1 MPPLESGA
9 ERTGESCPDCEGR
22 GWVIAAD
29 GGAGTASP
37 CECRRRR
44 LTEQL
49 FAAAGI
55 PARYAGCALRSFQ
68 TSAPE
73 PEVREQLVRA
83 KTIAQRYVDEF
94 LGLDG
99 RFRESGLLLAGPPG
113 TGKTHLAVAILSELV
128 RRYHIHARFI
138 DFTTLV
144 HQIQATFDPGSQE
157 SKRQILDPVIQ
168 ADLLVL
174 DELGAQKPTPW
185 VRDILYLVI
194 NTRYTE
200 RRPTLFTTNYYLERP
215 AAAPA
220 PVRPAAR
227 RAHGGFDRELDRM
240 DRSPGDLDSPVA
252 PGRLPLLAERIQAQ
266 LVSRLFEMTQA
277 VVLDR
282 VVDHRQTVKMHQH
295 QLA

>member
-1 MPPLESGA
+1 MIVADAGSGSA
-9 ERTGESCPDCEGR
+9 H
-22 GWVIAAD
+22 
-29 GGAGTASP
+29 P

-49 FAAAGI
+49 FTAAGI

-73 PEVREQLVRA
+73 PEVREQLLRA
-83 KTIAQRYVDEF
+83 KTVAERYVDEF

-113 TGKTHLAVAILSELV
+113 VGKTHLAVAVLSELV
-128 RRYHIHARFI
+128 RRYHVHARFI
-138 DFTTLV
+138 DFTTLI
-144 HQIQATFDPGSQE
+144 HQIQSTFDPGSQE
-157 SKRQILDPVIQ
+157 SKRQVLDPVIH
-168 ADLLVL
+168 ADFLVL

-194 NTRYTE
+194 NTRYTQ

-215 AAAPA
+215 AGAPA
-220 PVRPAAR
+220 PARPAAHR
-227 RAHGGFDRELDRM
+227 VHGGFDRELDRM
-240 DRSPGDLDSPVA
+240 ERTSGEPGSPGGGD
-252 PGRLPLLAERIQAQ
+252 RLPLLAERIQAQ

-282 VVDHRQTVKMHQH
+282 VVDHRQAVKMHQH